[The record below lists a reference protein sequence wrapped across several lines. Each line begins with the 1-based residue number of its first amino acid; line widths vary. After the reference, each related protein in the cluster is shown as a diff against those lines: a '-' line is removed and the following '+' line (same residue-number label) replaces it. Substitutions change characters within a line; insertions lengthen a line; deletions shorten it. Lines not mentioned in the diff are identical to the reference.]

1 MEGLVKPLCEEMATK
16 AVGKDEK
23 KNEENTHSKTTWSVY
38 QLRLIDSEVWSSG
51 EFIVAY
57 LL

>member
-1 MEGLVKPLCEEMATK
+1 MKK
-16 AVGKDEK
+16 KK

-38 QLRLIDSEVWSSG
+38 QLRLIDSEVWSSD